1 MEKFHMFDDRI
12 YQMTNGVKAADRIIY
27 TVMLNEQKFYH
38 DKGQYYTPSYA
49 HLGQYAGI
57 TRTTVIACMKRL
69 EAHGLIKKTNVASNQ
84 CVIKVYSL
92 DEVPEVLTELTAKEA
107 RKAKLESK
115 VTQSVKKDDPLSQ
128 NSLPTESK
136 FFTQSVKIFDT
147 YNNSN
152 NKKELINNNKEDDFL
167 SLDELN
173 DFLSMNESDLD
184 SEATKEASKTSDLEE
199 DKISDVNVDSD
210 HKNTQC
216 PATDDEM
223 DPFDDYLD
231 EESELTAK
239 EARKAKLESKVT
251 QSVKK
256 DDPLSQNS
264 LPTES
269 KFFTQSV
276 KIFDT
281 YNNSN
286 NKKELINN
294 NKEDDFLS
302 LDELNDFL
310 SMNESDLDSEAT
322 KEASKTSD
330 LEEDKISD
338 VNVDSDHKNTQ
349 CPATDDEMDPFDDY
363 LDEESEREE
372 AIKKAQRKAEI
383 KSRIEMAKLKNKVN
397 DLDDFDDGDDD
408 DFSFTPKKKVVSENK
423 KQRIKPKMYYAGGGI
438 Q

>member
-57 TRTTVIACMKRL
+57 TRTSVIACMKRL

-147 YNNSN
+147 YNNIN
-152 NKKELINNNKEDDFL
+152 NKKELISNNKEDDFEEKSLKKGASLCDSHECDIKEDDFL

-184 SEATKEASKTSDLEE
+184 SEATKEVVKKEDKTSD
-199 DKISDVNVDSD
+199 VNIDSD

-223 DPFDDYLD
+223 DPFDDD
-231 EESELTAK
+231 EE
-239 EARKAKLESKVT
+239 
-251 QSVKK
+251 
-256 DDPLSQNS
+256 
-264 LPTES
+264 
-269 KFFTQSV
+269 
-276 KIFDT
+276 
-281 YNNSN
+281 
-286 NKKELINN
+286 
-294 NKEDDFLS
+294 
-302 LDELNDFL
+302 
-310 SMNESDLDSEAT
+310 
-322 KEASKTSD
+322 
-330 LEEDKISD
+330 
-338 VNVDSDHKNTQ
+338 
-349 CPATDDEMDPFDDY
+349 
-363 LDEESEREE
+363 DEESEREK
-372 AIKKAQRKAEI
+372 AIKRVEKKKRFELARQ
-383 KSRIEMAKLKNKVN
+383 KNKVSG
-397 DLDDFDDGDDD
+397 LDPFDDSEDDYYL
-408 DFSFTPKKKVVSENK
+408 SPKKKQTQDDK
-423 KQRIKPKMYYAGGGI
+423 KQKIKPKMYFAGGGMR
-438 Q
+438 

>member
-57 TRTTVIACMKRL
+57 TRTSVIACMKRL

-128 NSLPTESK
+128 NSLPAESK

-152 NKKELINNNKEDDFL
+152 NKKELINNNKEDDF
-167 SLDELN
+167 E
-173 DFLSMNESDLD
+173 
-184 SEATKEASKTSDLEE
+184 
-199 DKISDVNVDSD
+199 
-210 HKNTQC
+210 
-216 PATDDEM
+216 
-223 DPFDDYLD
+223 
-231 EESELTAK
+231 EESL
-239 EARKAKLESKVT
+239 
-251 QSVKK
+251 KK
-256 DDPLSQNS
+256 GAS
-264 LPTES
+264 LCDSHECD
-269 KFFTQSV
+269 
-276 KIFDT
+276 I
-281 YNNSN
+281 
-286 NKKELINN
+286 
-294 NKEDDFLS
+294 KEDDFLS

-322 KEASKTSD
+322 KETSKTSD
-330 LEEDKISD
+330 LDDLEVSSKKTSKQDKEISD
-338 VNVDSDHKNTQ
+338 VNIDSDHKNTQ

-383 KSRIEMAKLKNKVN
+383 KSRIAMAKQKNKVS

-408 DFSFTPKKKVVSENK
+408 FTYRPKKKTHTDSK
-423 KQRIKPKMYYAGGGI
+423 KEKIKPKMYYAGGGI

>member
-57 TRTTVIACMKRL
+57 TRTSVIACMKRL

-152 NKKELINNNKEDDFL
+152 NKKELINNNKEDDFEEESL
-167 SLDELN
+167 KKGASLCDSHECDSLDIE
-173 DFLSMNESDLD
+173 
-184 SEATKEASKTSDLEE
+184 EAIKETVKTSDLDDLEVSSKKTSKQ
-199 DKISDVNVDSD
+199 DKESSDVIASSD

-216 PATDDEM
+216 PATDDEL

-231 EESELTAK
+231 
-239 EARKAKLESKVT
+239 
-251 QSVKK
+251 
-256 DDPLSQNS
+256 D
-264 LPTES
+264 
-269 KFFTQSV
+269 
-276 KIFDT
+276 
-281 YNNSN
+281 
-286 NKKELINN
+286 
-294 NKEDDFLS
+294 
-302 LDELNDFL
+302 
-310 SMNESDLDSEAT
+310 
-322 KEASKTSD
+322 
-330 LEEDKISD
+330 EED
-338 VNVDSDHKNTQ
+338 
-349 CPATDDEMDPFDDY
+349 P
-363 LDEESEREE
+363 EEELKRE
-372 AIKKAQRKAEI
+372 QRKAEI
-383 KSRIEMAKLKNKVN
+383 KERFRNAKLKNKVS
-397 DLDDFDDGDDD
+397 DLDDFDDSDD
-408 DFSFTPKKKVVSENK
+408 DFTYRPKKKTHTDSK
-423 KQRIKPKMYYAGGGI
+423 KERIKPKMYFASGGMR
-438 Q
+438 

>member
-57 TRTTVIACMKRL
+57 TRTSVIACMKRL

-152 NKKELINNNKEDDFL
+152 NKEELTNNNKEDDFEGE
-167 SLDELN
+167 SLKRGATLC
-173 DFLSMNESDLD
+173 D
-184 SEATKEASKTSDLEE
+184 SHECDSLGIEETVKETVKTSDLDDLEVSSKQ
-199 DKISDVNVDSD
+199 DKEISDVIASSD

-223 DPFDDYLD
+223 DPFDDDD
-231 EESELTAK
+231 EE
-239 EARKAKLESKVT
+239 
-251 QSVKK
+251 
-256 DDPLSQNS
+256 
-264 LPTES
+264 
-269 KFFTQSV
+269 
-276 KIFDT
+276 
-281 YNNSN
+281 
-286 NKKELINN
+286 
-294 NKEDDFLS
+294 
-302 LDELNDFL
+302 
-310 SMNESDLDSEAT
+310 
-322 KEASKTSD
+322 
-330 LEEDKISD
+330 
-338 VNVDSDHKNTQ
+338 
-349 CPATDDEMDPFDDY
+349 
-363 LDEESEREE
+363 DEESEREK
-372 AIKKAQRKAEI
+372 AIKRVEKKKRFELARQ
-383 KSRIEMAKLKNKVN
+383 KNKVSG
-397 DLDDFDDGDDD
+397 LDPFDDSEDDYYL
-408 DFSFTPKKKVVSENK
+408 SPKKKQTQDDK
-423 KQRIKPKMYYAGGGI
+423 KQKIKPKMYFAGGGMR
-438 Q
+438 

>member
-57 TRTTVIACMKRL
+57 TRTSVIACMKRL

-152 NKKELINNNKEDDFL
+152 NKEELINNNKEDDFEEE
-167 SLDELN
+167 SLKRGASLC
-173 DFLSMNESDLD
+173 D
-184 SEATKEASKTSDLEE
+184 SHECDSLGIEETVKETVKTSDL
-199 DKISDVNVDSD
+199 
-210 HKNTQC
+210 
-216 PATDDEM
+216 DD
-223 DPFDDYLD
+223 
-231 EESELTAK
+231 
-239 EARKAKLESKVT
+239 LEVSSK
-251 QSVKK
+251 
-256 DDPLSQNS
+256 
-264 LPTES
+264 
-269 KFFTQSV
+269 
-276 KIFDT
+276 
-281 YNNSN
+281 
-286 NKKELINN
+286 
-294 NKEDDFLS
+294 
-302 LDELNDFL
+302 
-310 SMNESDLDSEAT
+310 
-322 KEASKTSD
+322 KTSKQ
-330 LEEDKISD
+330 DKEISD

-397 DLDDFDDGDDD
+397 DLDDFDDSDD
-408 DFSFTPKKKVVSENK
+408 DFTFTPKKKTHTDSK
-423 KQRIKPKMYYAGGGI
+423 KERIKPKMYFAGGGI
-438 Q
+438 KQ